1 MAGLGGR
8 QGGRVVRDRDPD
20 PALDDRPHPPHQT
33 QQLRAVAVRGQA
45 GISTLSTIVLEQ
57 SF

>member
-20 PALDDRPHPPHQT
+20 PALDDRPHPPQQT

-45 GISTLSTIVLEQ
+45 GISIV
-57 SF
+57 